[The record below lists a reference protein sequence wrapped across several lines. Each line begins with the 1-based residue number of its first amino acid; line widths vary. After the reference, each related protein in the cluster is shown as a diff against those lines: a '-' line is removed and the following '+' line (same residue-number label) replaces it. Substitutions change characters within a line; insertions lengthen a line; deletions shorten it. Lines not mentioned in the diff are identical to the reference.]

1 MKKQLNYQ
9 LVSSIKEDLYEV
21 GEKIEKL
28 DFENRSVSGELSIS
42 GQLETEINQELDV
55 IEGKIEQVSKKNI
68 KEAIIKNVKIALR
81 FVQLVIPFVIAFGAT
96 TALFYFLGDI
106 PFYPEQE
113 FFYKHHETTFDT
125 LGNEEDKESFISTNL
140 TDVHNTAYF
149 STKWEQKDDGKY
161 YRTIRQYDFTEYTL
175 DELKEMINDPN
186 LNYEQ
191 AFGKA
196 KGNSY
201 IAKKELDEGDSTEK
215 PYVQVIFRYNDDEDI
230 ILRGQD
236 MDSNLIYGFLWLLLN
251 IILDVGILA
260 IRSDCSMFDFGECVR
275 DLKRKYRKEDVEALK
290 KLLEEKKIT
299 INRVARTDEKYQ
311 ELSNG
316 SSKATRK

>member
-106 PFYPEQE
+106 V
-113 FFYKHHETTFDT
+113 
-125 LGNEEDKESFISTNL
+125 L
-140 TDVHNTAYF
+140 
-149 STKWEQKDDGKY
+149 
-161 YRTIRQYDFTEYTL
+161 
-175 DELKEMINDPN
+175 
-186 LNYEQ
+186 
-191 AFGKA
+191 
-196 KGNSY
+196 
-201 IAKKELDEGDSTEK
+201 
-215 PYVQVIFRYNDDEDI
+215 
-230 ILRGQD
+230 
-236 MDSNLIYGFLWLLLN
+236 
-251 IILDVGILA
+251 
-260 IRSDCSMFDFGECVR
+260 
-275 DLKRKYRKEDVEALK
+275 
-290 KLLEEKKIT
+290 
-299 INRVARTDEKYQ
+299 
-311 ELSNG
+311 
-316 SSKATRK
+316 